1 MDALPLYR
9 QLAAHYQQAIETG
22 TLAPGSRMPSLRA
35 LMDRHD
41 VSLSTALQSCRHLE
55 RDGFLE
61 ARPRSGYFVRL
72 PGKPACRPVAEPV
85 NRLADPA
92 QYVGIHERVS
102 AIIAQGRSHP
112 LQFNLAVAC
121 AAAELYP
128 VEALKQAMMRAL
140 RHDPTVLTSAATPN
154 GSPALRSVLAQR
166 ALTTRIA
173 ASRDDIVVTNG
184 CIEAL
189 NLALRAVAQPGD
201 VIAVESPTYYGLL
214 QILESLGMKALE
226 IPTSAQ
232 NGISVEALELA
243 AQTYRNI
250 KAVVVVPNFQNPLG
264 AVMPD
269 AAKARLVAW
278 CEAHAIPLIEDDT
291 YSLLSNSDTP
301 LAAAKA
307 WDRTGNVI
315 YCASLHKTLA
325 PGMRL
330 GWMIGGRWQ
339 ARIEMLKYA
348 QTRANEVLPQ
358 LAVADFIGSGA
369 YDRHLR
375 RLRLALR
382 DQREQM
388 AEAIATYFP
397 LDTRLTVPQGGL
409 SLWIELP
416 GGASSTALFEQA
428 MNAGVGIAPG
438 RMFSNSDRF
447 EAYFRLSCGQPYTRA
462 LNGAMRT
469 LGQLAAAL

>member
-9 QLAAHYQQAIETG
+9 QLAAHYQHVIDTG
-22 TLAPGSRMPSLRA
+22 TLSPGSRMPSLRA

-55 RDGFLE
+55 RYGYLE
-61 ARPRSGYFVRL
+61 ARPRSGYFVRQ
-72 PGKPACRPVAEPV
+72 PHKPACEPVAEPIA
-85 NRLADPA
+85 RLAEPA

-102 AIIAQGRSHP
+102 AVIAQGRLHP
-112 LQFNLAVAC
+112 VKFNLAVAV
-121 AAAELYP
+121 AAPELYP
-128 VEALKQAMMRAL
+128 VEALKQAAIRAL
-140 RHDPTVLTSAATPN
+140 RHDPTVLTSAAVPN
-154 GSPALRSVLAQR
+154 GSAAFRAVLAQR
-166 ALTTRIA
+166 ALSARIA
-173 ASRDDIVVTNG
+173 VSRDEIIVTHG

-201 VIAVESPTYYGLL
+201 VIAVESPSYYGLL

-226 IPTSAQ
+226 IPASAQ
-232 NGISVEALELA
+232 TGISIEALELA

-269 AAKARLVAW
+269 ASKARLVEW
-278 CEAHAIPLIEDDT
+278 CEAQAIPLIEDDT
-291 YSLLSNSDTP
+291 YSLLSNDDTP
-301 LAAAKA
+301 LSACKA
-307 WDRTGNVI
+307 WDKTGNVL

-330 GWMIGGRWQ
+330 GWLIAGKWQ
-339 ARIEMLKYA
+339 ARVEMLKHA
-348 QTRANEVLPQ
+348 QSRANEVLPQ
-358 LAVADFIGSGA
+358 LAAADFMGSSA

-388 AEAIATYFP
+388 AEAVATYFP
-397 LDTRLTVPQGGL
+397 AGTRLTVPQGGL
-409 SLWIELP
+409 CLWIEMP
-416 GGASSTALFEQA
+416 GRASSGRLFEQA
-428 MNAGVGIAPG
+428 MLAGIGIAPG
-438 RMFSNSDRF
+438 VMFSNSDRF
-447 EAYFRLSCGQPYTRA
+447 DAFFRISCGQRYTRE
-462 LNGAMRT
+462 LNTAMRT
-469 LGQLAAAL
+469 LGRLAAEP